1 MEGEMEENLPVCS
14 TQDCKKWKYTLTNVW
29 LYFYLFTIVCMQ
41 VSRTLN
47 LYEKYFD
54 WKLVLKQISK
64 MTRISLK
71 SIVFPF

>member
-1 MEGEMEENLPVCS
+1 MEGETEENLHVCS

-29 LYFYLFTIVCMQ
+29 FYFALFTIVCTQ